1 MLPKISAFV
10 KSYEGQNTW
19 IYFLIDDNDLF
30 EKYNTIWNKFS
41 AHIKKEFDS
50 EPACNKNFFLKPK
63 KNLTFRKL
71 QIFRKNK
78 FLKQVLIIL
87 V

>member
-1 MLPKISAFV
+1 MDIFSIF
-10 KSYEGQNTW
+10 Y
-19 IYFLIDDNDLF
+19 IDNDLF

-50 EPACNKNFFLKPK
+50 EPACSKNFFLKPK

-71 QIFRKNK
+71 QILTKNK
-78 FLKQVLIIL
+78 FLKQILIIL